1 MSEDI
6 HNEEPIENQDINSS
20 DTAEEITILYA
31 GFWMRFWAYAVD
43 SIVVWSING
52 VLFVPL
58 MALTGVANVTWGT
71 IALAAIV
78 VSIVSFVYFS
88 IMTKMLGQT
97 LGKLIF
103 GIKVYSYDKE
113 ELTWLDVIFREVVGR
128 YLHQALPILFL
139 LYTIVAFSPE
149 KRGVHDRLGNTFVGL
164 EPRRSKKMIVHH
176 HPTQEPL
183 T

>member
-1 MSEDI
+1 MSEEI
-6 HNEEPIENQDINSS
+6 HNEEPVENRDNKS
-20 DTAEEITILYA
+20 DTAEEITIQYA

-52 VLFVPL
+52 ILFVPL
-58 MALTGVANVTWGT
+58 MTLTGMTNVTWGA

-78 VSIVSFVYFS
+78 VSIVSFAYFS
-88 IMTKMLGQT
+88 IMTKKLGQT

-103 GIKVYSYDKE
+103 GIKVYSYDKQ

-128 YLHQALPILFL
+128 YIHQALPFLLFL
-139 LYTIVAFSPE
+139 YAVVPFSSE
-149 KRGVHDRLGNTFVGL
+149 KRGIHDRLGSTFVGL
-164 EPRRSKKMIVHH
+164 EPRRSKKMIVHNM
-176 HPTQEPL
+176 PTQEPL

>member
-6 HNEEPIENQDINSS
+6 HNEEPIEGQDINS
-20 DTAEEITILYA
+20 DTAEEIAIPYA
-31 GFWMRFWAYAVD
+31 GFWMRFWAYVVD

-52 VLFVPL
+52 LLFVPL
-58 MALTGVANVTWGT
+58 MALTGMANVTWGA

-88 IMTKMLGQT
+88 IMTKKLGQT

-103 GIKVYSYDKE
+103 GIKVYSYDKQ

-128 YLHQALPILFL
+128 YIHQALPVLLFL
-139 LYTIVAFSPE
+139 YAIVAFSPE
-149 KRGVHDRLGNTFVGL
+149 KRGIHDRLGNTFVGL

-176 HPTQEPL
+176 QITQESL